1 MNKEIREQ
9 METAILESMDRAQ
22 GLDGEDRA
30 RELKNVAILADKLR
44 EDYETEEGFLD
55 KRHKMEF
62 DEEIEKRKI
71 DVEKHKIDSE
81 AKSRRKLNVNTVFG
95 SITTLSTAGLCMWYE
110 SRGHIMPKVVTNL
123 TSKLFRQKD

>member
-1 MNKEIREQ
+1 MKQDIREQ
-9 METAILESMDRAQ
+9 MESAILESMSRAE

-81 AKSRRKLNVNTVFG
+81 AKSRQKLNVNTVFG
-95 SITTLSTAGLCMWYE
+95 SITTLVTAGLCMWYE
-110 SRGHIMPKVVTNL
+110 AHGHIMPKVVSNL
-123 TSKLFRQKD
+123 TSKLFRTKD